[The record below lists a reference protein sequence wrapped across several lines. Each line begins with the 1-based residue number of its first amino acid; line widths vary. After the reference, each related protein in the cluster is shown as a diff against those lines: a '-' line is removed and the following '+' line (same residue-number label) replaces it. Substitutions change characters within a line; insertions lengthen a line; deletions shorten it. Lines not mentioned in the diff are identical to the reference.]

1 MKSRNIR
8 GIILSVALIFAT
20 LYSPS
25 SAFSQVIEN
34 TDMDYFIN
42 AYTANYDSL
51 LHHYYFRKNK
61 QIVNSKYKLGSPAT
75 EKVDFETVTDS
86 MIYKRLLSLN
96 TKVPLEYNPIVRGYV
111 SMYLKKMNH
120 SIDVML
126 SMAEYYFP
134 MFEEVLDKYGVPC
147 ELKYLAIIESA
158 LNTNAVSKAGATGLW
173 QFMMQTGRNYD
184 LEINTFV
191 DERRDPLKATHAAAR
206 YLRDL
211 NKIYNN
217 WPLAIA
223 SYNCGPGN
231 VNKAI
236 ARSGGARSFWG
247 VYSYLPRETRGYI
260 PAYIAAVYMMNFYGL
275 HGLHPKHISIPTAND
290 TVVVHQDVDFAS
302 VQKYVGVSI
311 DELKNLNPQ
320 YKLQFIPQSEK
331 GYALR
336 LPTNKINVFL
346 KYQDSIF
353 SHSRDS
359 LLNSAV
365 KEWKS
370 VKTITHKV
378 RRNETVIKVADM
390 YGVSAADIRRWNNL
404 SKKAKLKS
412 GQRLIIY
419 KKTQVNKDT
428 IKDNNKETTEIAPN
442 DSIVATADT
451 NTAKLPDKNSSSQ
464 NSSKTKGKEEKKK
477 VNDTKT
483 DTVQNAETNKKEEQA
498 PKPVQ
503 TKPQKPASQ
512 TVYHTVKSGE
522 NLFRIAQK
530 YHTTVDKIK
539 KDNNLKNDNITVGKR
554 LVIKK

>member
-8 GIILSVALIFAT
+8 GIILSVALLLAT
-20 LYSPS
+20 LFSPS

-61 QIVNSKYKLGSPAT
+61 QLVNSKYKLGSPAT

-86 MIYKRLLSLN
+86 MIYRRLLLLN

-211 NKIYNN
+211 NRIYNN

-290 TVVVHQDVDFAS
+290 TVVVHKDVDFAS
-302 VQKYVGVSI
+302 VQKYVGISI

-346 KYQDSIF
+346 KYQDSIY

-370 VKTITHKV
+370 VKTITHRV
-378 RRNETVIKVADM
+378 RKNETVGRVAEM

-419 KKTQVNKDT
+419 KKTQITKDT
-428 IKDNNKETTEIAPN
+428 IKSDNNETTKIAPK
-442 DSIVATADT
+442 DSIVVADT
-451 NTAKLPDKNSSSQ
+451 NDLKPTEKSGSSRNS
-464 NSSKTKGKEEKKK
+464 TKKQGKEEKKVTVAK
-477 VNDTKT
+477 N
-483 DTVQNAETNKKEEQA
+483 DTVQNTETNKKEEPA
-498 PKPVQ
+498 PKIE
-503 TKPQKPASQ
+503 TKKTPAKPAAK
-512 TVYHTVKSGE
+512 TITHTVKSGE

-530 YHTTVDKIK
+530 YNTTVDKIK
-539 KDNNLKNDNITVGKR
+539 KDNNLKNDNITVGRK

>member
-8 GIILSVALIFAT
+8 GIILSVALLLAT
-20 LYSPS
+20 LFSPS

-75 EKVDFETVTDS
+75 EKIDFETVTDS
-86 MIYKRLLSLN
+86 MIYRRLLSLN

-211 NKIYNN
+211 NRIYNN

-290 TVVVHQDVDFAS
+290 TVVVHKDVDFAS
-302 VQKYVGVSI
+302 VQKYVGISI

-346 KYQDSIF
+346 KYQDSIY

-365 KEWKS
+365 REWKS
-370 VKTITHKV
+370 VKTITHRV
-378 RRNETVIKVADM
+378 RKNETVGRVAEM

-419 KKTQVNKDT
+419 KKTQITKDT
-428 IKDNNKETTEIAPN
+428 IKSDNNETTKIAPK
-442 DSIVATADT
+442 DSIVVADT
-451 NTAKLPDKNSSSQ
+451 NDLKPTEKSGSSRNS
-464 NSSKTKGKEEKKK
+464 TKKQGKEEKKVTVAK
-477 VNDTKT
+477 NDS
-483 DTVQNAETNKKEEQA
+483 VQNTETNKKEEPA
-498 PKPVQ
+498 LKTE
-503 TKPQKPASQ
+503 TKKTPAKPAAK
-512 TVYHTVKSGE
+512 TITHTVKSGE

-530 YHTTVDKIK
+530 YNTTVDKIK
-539 KDNNLKNDNITVGKR
+539 KDNNLKNDNITVGRK